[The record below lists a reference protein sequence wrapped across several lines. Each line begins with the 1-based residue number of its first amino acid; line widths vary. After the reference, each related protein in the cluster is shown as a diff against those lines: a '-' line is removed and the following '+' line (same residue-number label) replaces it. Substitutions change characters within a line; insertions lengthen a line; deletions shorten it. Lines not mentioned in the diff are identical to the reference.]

1 MWVQDKLRDVED
13 SVLVAEERFARL
25 LGLGPGAQALRWHN
39 TTLPVLVTHASGDR
53 HAEAVSFVRAAH
65 HLPYTVLL
73 YNLGLK
79 PYSLAVVSVNFFIS
93 CGNMALLQQFL
104 WQHMTYLLNIKFKH
118 WRCYWLLMMSVDYLK
133 EQFYLTIL

>member
-39 TTLPVLVTHASGDR
+39 TTLPVLVTHASSDH

-79 PYSLAVVSVNFFIS
+79 PYSLAVVSVNIILMCS
-93 CGNMALLQQFL
+93 NMALHATGCGYILAIWLFL
-104 WQHMTYLLNIKFKH
+104 YICISN
-118 WRCYWLLMMSVDYLK
+118 
-133 EQFYLTIL
+133 

>member
-1 MWVQDKLRDVED
+1 MVRHQGDVWVQDKLRDVED

-39 TTLPVLVTHASGDR
+39 TTLPVLVTHASSDH

-79 PYSLAVVSVNFFIS
+79 PYSLAVVSFNLIAL
-93 CGNMALLQQFL
+93 NM
-104 WQHMTYLLNIKFKH
+104 K
-118 WRCYWLLMMSVDYLK
+118 
-133 EQFYLTIL
+133 

>member
-1 MWVQDKLRDVED
+1 MVRQQGDVWVQDKLRDVED

-39 TTLPVLVTHASGDR
+39 TTLPALVTHASGDH
-53 HAEAVSFVRAAH
+53 HAEAVSFVRAAQ

-79 PYSLAVVSVNFFIS
+79 PYSLAVVSFNYIALCNNKTCYGNQRLIS
-93 CGNMALLQQFL
+93 A
-104 WQHMTYLLNIKFKH
+104 H
-118 WRCYWLLMMSVDYLK
+118 
-133 EQFYLTIL
+133 

>member
-13 SVLVAEERFARL
+13 NVLVAEERYGRL

-39 TTLPVLVTHASGDR
+39 TTLPVLVTHASGDH

-79 PYSLAVVSVNFFIS
+79 PYSLAVVSVNF
-93 CGNMALLQQFL
+93 
-104 WQHMTYLLNIKFKH
+104 NIMCSLYMIKYCTFYS
-118 WRCYWLLMMSVDYLK
+118 RMSKEYLK
-133 EQFYLTIL
+133 EPFYICLISSVV